1 MKSDILY
8 FKCGQVL
15 KPHGIKGELKIKS
28 LSDFD
33 RFHEGSNLFI
43 FHNGEYVK
51 VQVETSRPFGDFLLI
66 RFKDL
71 DNINLIEK
79 YHSDY
84 IFVHKDD
91 REELDNEYYYNELID
106 KIVINQNEIKKGIV
120 TDIIEYPQAKYL
132 EVNIDGK
139 KKLIPFIDEF
149 IIEVTDDYIKVKEI
163 EGLFWKLK
171 SWLYSLKCMM
181 AFWMNQLLKE
191 L

>member
-163 EGLFWKLK
+163 EGLF
-171 SWLYSLKCMM
+171 
-181 AFWMNQLLKE
+181 
-191 L
+191 